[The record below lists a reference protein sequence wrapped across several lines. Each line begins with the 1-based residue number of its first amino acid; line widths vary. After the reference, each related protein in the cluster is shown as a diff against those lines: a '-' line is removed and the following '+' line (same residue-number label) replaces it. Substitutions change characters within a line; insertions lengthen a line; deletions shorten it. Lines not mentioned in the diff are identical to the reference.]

1 MSDHQTL
8 RTAEFDRQKLK
19 TYWLLQ
25 PCIPFLFTIV
35 LIPVI
40 PIIVVLVLL
49 FVDKYLDRL
58 SCELTSKT
66 VEVRKGLLNR
76 VESTVPLEKITDV
89 QYYQGP
95 LMRWLGLEGF
105 RVETAGQS
113 AGATGYLV
121 NMIGIKDTRG
131 FRQAVLAQRDALA
144 AGDAAASAAAPA
156 APTSSQPASTL
167 AADPSTLSEIRDILA
182 RIERKLPD
190 A

>member
-1 MSDHQTL
+1 MPDYPAL
-8 RTAEFDRQKLK
+8 RTAEFNREKIK

-25 PCIPFLFTIV
+25 PTIIMACTVV

-40 PIIVVLVLL
+40 PFVLL
-49 FVDKYLDRL
+49 ITWLLIDKYLDRL
-58 SCELTSKT
+58 ACELTTRT

-95 LMRWLGLEGF
+95 IMRMLDVEGF

-113 AGATGYLV
+113 SGSAGGFLV

-131 FRQAVLAQRDALA
+131 FRQAILAQRDKLA
-144 AGDAAASAAAPA
+144 SGEDRAPSPSTAAASA
-156 APTSSQPASTL
+156 PASGDQLATL
-167 AADPSTLSEIRDILA
+167 REISDTLR
-182 RIERKLPD
+182 RIEDKLEPRG
-190 A
+190 